1 MKIKSTSVILAL
13 GILLMAGALGLVG
26 YRILSDH
33 NAVSLSGEIVSEMQE
48 MIPQYKADDPR
59 ATGMGRDPLPM
70 IEIEG
75 VSLVGYL
82 EFSSPD
88 TKIPVADYEYDGHTL
103 SFAESGSPVKG
114 KFVIG
119 GSETEGGFDC
129 LKDVKPGSDVT
140 FVDVNGV
147 RYSYRITGAG
157 SVRKLDDLDH
167 DLVMYC
173 GISDETFLAVYASK
187 AD

>member
-26 YRILSDH
+26 YRILSEH

-75 VSLVGYL
+75 VSLGKA
-82 EFSSPD
+82 E
-88 TKIPVADYEYDGHTL
+88 GL
-103 SFAESGSPVKG
+103 STGRRKKG
-114 KFVIG
+114 GELVQDAQ
-119 GSETEGGFDC
+119 EEGIKKH
-129 LKDVKPGSDVT
+129 L
-140 FVDVNGV
+140 
-147 RYSYRITGAG
+147 
-157 SVRKLDDLDH
+157 
-167 DLVMYC
+167 
-173 GISDETFLAVYASK
+173 
-187 AD
+187 